1 MRHPK
6 GTKESDSGMIGLKV
20 QDYEIV
26 MCCVMD
32 SRVRLKSTM
41 IDQIKKHNKAPFL
54 FITTSGFGVRED
66 FPGPNPTTVELR
78 RMKSRSLSPQAD
90 N

>member
-1 MRHPK
+1 MGHPK

-26 MCCVMD
+26 MCYLMD

-41 IDQIKKHNKAPFL
+41 IGQIKKHNKAPFL
-54 FITTSGFGVRED
+54 FIKTSGFGVRED
-66 FPGPNPTTVELR
+66 VFSTP
-78 RMKSRSLSPQAD
+78 
-90 N
+90 